1 MKFIDL
7 KTKSEETEILS
18 PFVLCLGNFD
28 GVHLGHRQLIKE
40 AVKFKNDHPN
50 VKCGAW
56 LFENLSSK
64 SAKPIFSTEQK
75 LEAFSKL
82 GLDYAFIADFHS
94 VRSLSPEVFVN
105 EVLKSECR
113 CVHAICGENFR
124 FGAKASAN
132 AHDLVSLMGKNAT
145 VVPLLKSDGEVVS
158 STLIRSLL
166 ELGEIE
172 KANLL
177 LGDCYSVCEPVLHGK
192 ALGRTLGIPTIN
204 QSLPD
209 DRLILKGGI
218 YATVCYIDE
227 KKYAGVT
234 NVGVRPTVE
243 DSTAKNIETH
253 IIGFSDYCYGK
264 RVKTEFY
271 TRIRDEIK
279 FSSVDELKDQITKDI
294 DTVKEYFKSK

>member
-1 MKFIDL
+1 MKFINL
-7 KTKSEETEILS
+7 KTKSEETKILS

-218 YATVCYIDE
+218 YATVCYIDK
-227 KKYAGVT
+227 KKYTGVT

-253 IIGFSDYCYGK
+253 IIGFSDDCYGK